1 MFLEKPYHIE
11 EAFTSQ
17 FCDNLLHLGEQKQ
30 IEEAKI
36 KDGNQVNRQSKVS
49 WIKENML
56 KGERYKLCYYNDV
69 VIGTAAL
76 KIKGRVLTIKH
87 LAVLP
92 KFWGL
97 GIGSFL
103 LKNIITHGNTQKLLS
118 INLGLIDDNDR
129 LKKWYKSFGFNP
141 CKSKLI
147 KGLPYKITFMKM
159 YILVSVYVAFNSF

>member
-1 MFLEKPYHIE
+1 MRIE
-11 EAFTSQ
+11 DGKISDIELINSIIVKANRPIAIKFSITSENGPSHPSN
-17 FCDNLLHLGEQKQ
+17 C
-30 IEEAKI
+30 
-36 KDGNQVNRQSKVS
+36 KVS

-56 KGERYKLCYYNDV
+56 KRERYKLCYHNDV

-92 KFWGL
+92 EFWGL

-118 INLGLIDDNDR
+118 INLGLIDDNYR
-129 LKKWYKSFGFNP
+129 LKRWYQSFGFNP
-141 CKSKLI
+141 CKSKQI

-159 YILVSVYVAFNSF
+159 IL